1 MKFKDEKQKQ
11 KRQIEGAGLFIYKYA
26 MSDFNSIFDLQ
37 MNILDSCLIK
47 ILLSTEKLYPHIT

>member
-1 MKFKDEKQKQ
+1 MKFKDEKQ

-37 MNILDSCLIK
+37 MDILDTCLIK
-47 ILLSTEKLYPHIT
+47 IV